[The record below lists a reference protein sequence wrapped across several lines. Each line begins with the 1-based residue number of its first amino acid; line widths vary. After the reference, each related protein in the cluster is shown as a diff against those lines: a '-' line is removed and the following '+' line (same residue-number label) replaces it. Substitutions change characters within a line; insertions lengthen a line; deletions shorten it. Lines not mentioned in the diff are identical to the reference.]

1 MPQHWDRHEWHAWE
15 QWVVPGPHTF
25 TQQKWFVDVL
35 KKQALVGTARKSLR
49 LESISIQ
56 SIAGVVQ
63 IEDLLSQWRSQVSK
77 RYLLL
82 PIHSWLAQDQKL
94 VTSGFYK
101 SFLKRNMLGWPQ
113 LTLNCWPALIKL
125 AVPSDRRELQP
136 YKIPIAGILWH
147 LKIQL
152 ARVVGDFNLNL
163 LVLKMCNVGEKW
175 KIPTSELSAIL
186 WDMAN
191 FQILVFLKHLISYHI

>member
-63 IEDLLSQWRSQVSK
+63 IEDLLSQWRSQVPKIYFRFNGTVLS
-77 RYLLL
+77 
-82 PIHSWLAQDQKL
+82 PTHSWLNQDQKI
-94 VTSGFYK
+94 VTSI
-101 SFLKRNMLGWPQ
+101 LQ
-113 LTLNCWPALIKL
+113 KL
-125 AVPSDRRELQP
+125 
-136 YKIPIAGILWH
+136 
-147 LKIQL
+147 
-152 ARVVGDFNLNL
+152 F
-163 LVLKMCNVGEKW
+163 EKKYSW
-175 KIPTSELSAIL
+175 AATVNP
-186 WDMAN
+186 
-191 FQILVFLKHLISYHI
+191 